1 MSESNEIP
9 AGRNGPDEDEW
20 NAFVLAHAAGTPSA
34 EAFAPK
40 RAWPRGVL
48 AVLLLAGLAFVAL
61 EFIGSPFDAGV
72 TAPSSTEAE
81 AKAKD
86 RSGPGAGPAA
96 SSAPSGERPMI
107 PLAEAFPA
115 QVPDGKGGTFTKVG
129 AVVLKSCTE
138 PDSVGPGLAS
148 ALADGAGCVG
158 EQVALYKDAHD
169 NQYNLALFTLKDPG
183 DAVRLV
189 TRLSLAFD
197 DYQVGAQ
204 APPRGSG
211 LKVLPADS
219 GMVQSFTSQGRV
231 MAVGLGQW
239 SDGRVADYQKL
250 VDGLAPLLKAVSD
263 RAARYETA
271 G

>member
-9 AGRNGPDEDEW
+9 AGQNGPDEDEW

-34 EAFAPK
+34 EPFVPK
-40 RAWPRGVL
+40 RAWPRAVL

-61 EFIGSPFDAGV
+61 KFIGSPFDAGV
-72 TAPSSTEAE
+72 TAPTSTQAE
-81 AKAKD
+81 AQGK
-86 RSGPGAGPAA
+86 PGAGSAG
-96 SSAPSGERPMI
+96 SSTTAGERPMI

-129 AVVLKSCTE
+129 AVVLESCTE
-138 PDSVGPGLAS
+138 PDSVGPGLAA
-148 ALADGAGCVG
+148 ALSDSGGCVG
-158 EQVALYKDAHD
+158 EQVALYKDAHG
-169 NQYNLALFTLKDPG
+169 NQYNLALFTLKDPR

-189 TRLSLAFD
+189 TRLSMAFD
-197 DYQVGAQ
+197 DHQVGAQ
-204 APPRGSG
+204 APPPGSG
-211 LKVLPADS
+211 LPVLPADS

-271 G
+271 R